1 MLYKDLDDG
10 ASTGFYVGLAL
21 VLTQVCCS
29 VFAGVYNEKLLK
41 SYDSMHIM
49 VQNAFMYANS
59 IACNAV
65 VLGLRGDL
73 ATAFS
78 SDAIASI
85 NVRRHIK
92 VVIYGIILYWK

>member
-1 MLYKDLDDG
+1 MDDG

-73 ATAFS
+73 ATAYS
-78 SDAIASI
+78 SDPIASI
-85 NVRRHIK
+85 AGRRHNNA
-92 VVIYGIILYWK
+92 VSRGVIL